1 MQGIADYEFLRSLGQ
16 GNHGEFFLARR
27 PPRLPVEVEL
37 VAVKVV
43 GGTGEDA
50 FRRATR
56 ELKAFAVVRSP
67 HLVTLYDAGQQGGVF
82 YYSMEYLPDGSLATP
97 ARQVEVPERVRAV
110 ACAARAAQAL
120 HDAGIVHRDIKP
132 GNVLLDGHGAKLSD
146 LGLSQVLTPGVQ
158 VTGMGRISSV
168 EFTDPGLL
176 RGDDPSPAADVWSLG
191 ATLHW
196 ALSGH
201 GLYGDLPTDDAILT
215 LRTVLSTPPSISPV
229 IGPAFSDAIRS
240 CLKEPADRPNALD
253 FAVRLESLL

>member
-1 MQGIADYEFLRSLGQ
+1 MQGIADYEFIRSLGQ
-16 GNHGEFFLARR
+16 GNHGEFHLAKR
-27 PPRLPVEVEL
+27 PARLPIDVDH

-56 ELKAFAVVRSP
+56 ELKAFSVVQSP
-67 HLVTLYDAGQQGGVF
+67 YLVTLYDAGQQGGIF
-82 YYSMEYLPDGSLATP
+82 YYSMEYLPGGSLAEP
-97 ARQVEVPERVRAV
+97 AGPLDLAGKLRAV
-110 ACAARAAQAL
+110 ACAAMAAQAL

-132 GNVLLDGHGAKLSD
+132 GNVLISEKGAKLSD

-176 RGDDPSPAADVWSLG
+176 RGEEPSPAADVWSLG

-196 ALSGH
+196 ALTGH
-201 GLYGDLPTDDAILT
+201 PPTI
-215 LRTVLSTPPSISPV
+215 
-229 IGPAFSDAIRS
+229 SDALDPVLADLVRS
-240 CLKEPADRPNALD
+240 CLKDPGARPTALEL
-253 FAVRLESLL
+253 ARSLPVLT

>member
-1 MQGIADYEFLRSLGQ
+1 MQGIADYEFIRSLGQ
-16 GNHGEFFLARR
+16 GNHGEFHLAKR
-27 PPRLPVEVEL
+27 PARLPIDVEH

-56 ELKAFAVVRSP
+56 ELKAFAVVQSP
-67 HLVTLYDAGQQGGVF
+67 YLVTLYDAGQQGGIF
-82 YYSMEYLPDGSLATP
+82 YYSMEYLPAGSLADP
-97 ARQVEVPERVRAV
+97 AGPLDMTSKLRAV
-110 ACAARAAQAL
+110 ACAAMAAQAL

-132 GNVLLDGHGAKLSD
+132 GNVLISEKGAKLSD

-176 RGDDPSPAADVWSLG
+176 RGEEPSPAADVWSLG

-196 ALSGH
+196 ALTGH
-201 GLYGDLPTDDAILT
+201 GLYGKLPTDDALLT
-215 LRTVLSTPPSISPV
+215 MRMVLSNPPAISDTLD
-229 IGPAFSDAIRS
+229 PAMADLIRS
-240 CLKEPADRPNALD
+240 CLKDPGSRPTALD
-253 FAVRLESLL
+253 VARSLPSLT